1 MPRSLKLWGVLASI
15 CVVVT
20 ILLANAFPLDWVA
33 VWPGAFS
40 VIPGAVFV
48 YYLSL
53 LVFREL
59 KNLSV
64 VWWKLFR
71 SRRHFEEALEG
82 YTSSLD
88 LQLDGLSREVNELR
102 RNAEELDWKAKQIPR
117 QAPHRTRNL
126 RVNYSHQI

>member
-1 MPRSLKLWGVLASI
+1 MPRALKLWGVLASI
-15 CVVVT
+15 SVVIT

-53 LVFREL
+53 LAFREL

-64 VWWKLFR
+64 VCCRLIR
-71 SRRHFEEALEG
+71 SRRHFEDALEG
-82 YTSSLD
+82 YISSLD
-88 LQLDGLSREVNELR
+88 LQLDGLESELNQLR
-102 RNAEELDWKAKQIPR
+102 LIAAELDWKVKILPKRPARRELSP
-117 QAPHRTRNL
+117 
-126 RVNYSHQI
+126 V